1 MNHPRRQA
9 IRAAAALGVMGLTGV
24 PWHARAR
31 VVDADDRDAP
41 APTPRLTDGP
51 YYPAAFAP
59 DPSVTLVTGALVP
72 QARLLSLGG
81 RVVDRGGRPVAG
93 ARVEI
98 WQCDANRRYHH
109 PGDTGATPLDTG
121 FAGYG
126 WQPSGADGGY
136 RFETIRPVA
145 YPGRTPHI
153 HVKVRIDRRAVLS
166 SQIFMPDESDS
177 NQRDFLWRQ
186 LGRAAQPLA
195 LATLVGDAQA
205 RFDIV
210 IA

>member
-1 MNHPRRQA
+1 MSLPRRQA
-9 IRAAAALGVMGLTGV
+9 MRAAATLALAGL
-24 PWHARAR
+24 PWHVLAR
-31 VVDADDRDAP
+31 VVDAADGDAP
-41 APTPRLTDGP
+41 AATPRLTDGP
-51 YYPAAFAP
+51 YYPVAFAR
-59 DPSVTLVTGALVP
+59 DPGVTLVTGALVP
-72 QARLLSLGG
+72 QARPMSLSG

-109 PGDTGATPLDTG
+109 PADDGATPLDTG
-121 FAGYG
+121 FAGCG
-126 WQPSGADGGY
+126 WQPSGADGAY

-153 HVKVRIDRRAVLS
+153 HVKVKLDRRPVLS
-166 SQIFMPDESDS
+166 SQIFMPDESAS

-186 LGRAAQPLA
+186 LGREAQPLA
-195 LATLVGDAQA
+195 LATMLGDAQA

-210 IA
+210 VG